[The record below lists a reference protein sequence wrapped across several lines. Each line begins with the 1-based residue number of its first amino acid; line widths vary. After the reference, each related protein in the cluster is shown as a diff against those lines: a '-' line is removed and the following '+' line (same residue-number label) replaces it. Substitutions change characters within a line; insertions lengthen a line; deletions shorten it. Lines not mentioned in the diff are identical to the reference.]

1 MSQKCSQNSNERE
14 IKEKIVEL
22 IKEVNTKIEAWIENG
37 SDVRLE
43 KVEKAYLNLSRYDP
57 PVART
62 YMPLLKKLQDEIAMI
77 NVQNRR
83 ADNECLKWSLQMAL
97 SMALESAPCWL
108 QPSAAWL
115 GEPHAAGAWGT
126 VDGVASSS

>member
-1 MSQKCSQNSNERE
+1 MLINITKMSQKCSQNSNERE

-62 YMPLLKKLQDEIAMI
+62 YMPLLKKLQDEKAMM
-77 NVQNRR
+77 NLQKRR

-97 SMALESAPCWL
+97 FPAPKGRNPL
-108 QPSAAWL
+108 RTTINYAGIL
-115 GEPHAAGAWGT
+115 FPHA
-126 VDGVASSS
+126 DERS